1 MAGELKSTKRISL
14 RSSCLP
20 VNDPFPFMPYSSL
33 SPPQGPALYF
43 YNDASFTPQD
53 FQNIARIGQ
62 ASKLDKVVST
72 GRFGLGFNA
81 TYHCTDLPVRA

>member
-1 MAGELKSTKRISL
+1 
-14 RSSCLP
+14 
-20 VNDPFPFMPYSSL
+20 MPYSSL